1 MSTRPSP
8 YRERAL
14 KYYSQQQQQE
24 TVLPR
29 LISLRTAAVLWGAL
43 AVLLVA
49 VVVSW
54 FGQIPLFATTSG
66 IVLGQ
71 KTAREAA
78 GMYIF
83 IPASQLNVVQVGMP
97 VRVHVGINGPDFTT
111 TVESVTQKV
120 LAPADIRQQF
130 NPGSN
135 GWSVVQE
142 PSIVARIKMVPALSL
157 KAFAGSVISAQIQ
170 VGTRPVLAL
179 IPGIGQFVRGTK

>member
-14 KYYSQQQQQE
+14 KHYSQQQQE

-29 LISLRTAAVLWGAL
+29 LISLRLAVVLWIVL
-43 AVLLVA
+43 TILLVA

-54 FGQIPLFATTSG
+54 FGQIPLFTTTSG

-71 KTAREAA
+71 KTAHEAA
-78 GMYIF
+78 GVYIF
-83 IPASQLNVVQVGMP
+83 IPASQVNVVQVGMP
-97 VRVHVGINGPDFTT
+97 VRVHIGTNGPDFTT

-120 LAPADIRQQF
+120 LAPADVRQQF

-135 GWSVVQE
+135 SWSVVQE
-142 PSIVARIKMVPALSL
+142 PSIVAKIKTVPALSL
-157 KAFAGSVISAQIQ
+157 KTFAGSVISAQVQ

-179 IPGIGQFVRGTK
+179 IPGIGQFVGGNK